1 MRMIDTSNPRAAA
14 QPQVLRTTARWL
26 ARLMVLAI
34 VLSTSTGLAANP
46 LRAEEHP
53 PAPVATPEE
62 PADEVSAGETTST
75 VAADTKPE
83 PRTRDD
89 NLKLPP
95 SHPTEV
101 EIDIEVVEVSQIQ
114 DHDQKFD
121 VEFNAYFVWKD
132 PRLAFDA
139 RAAGVHKKTIPA
151 DELWTPDPLL
161 VDELDVDQR
170 GGTTAH
176 VQPDGTVY
184 LNRYYRGTITGSFD
198 LHEFPMDRHD
208 LEVALEA
215 TDYETDEVVFI
226 AGDVRAKNDEHV
238 VPHGWNLIDME
249 SSAGESQYDRTNETF
264 SLFRTTIRVTR
275 DPHFYLW
282 SIVLP
287 LLPIMATAWSVF
299 WMDPKEFSSQVGVGI
314 TAMLTVVAY
323 RITIDSSL
331 PPLTYMTR
339 MDYFLI
345 ICQTFVFLAFVVAVS
360 IHVLYALDVP
370 HMRARAARLT
380 ELSRWLPPLV
390 LFAVSL
396 ALAILPVRYGT
407 FVILAPVVV
416 VVLWLWRPL
425 LHLPRTLKTL
435 VRPELLL
442 EMPEPRPA
450 ESPTP
455 HGQFGKRGK
464 EAAASSSER
473 RSA

>member
-1 MRMIDTSNPRAAA
+1 MRTTETTIPCAAEPSHVFRAAG
-14 QPQVLRTTARWL
+14 RWL
-26 ARLMVLAI
+26 AQAAI
-34 VLSTSTGLAANP
+34 MAFVLSTSTGLAANP
-46 LRAEEHP
+46 LRAEEQPAELATSTNVP
-53 PAPVATPEE
+53 PAEAVAVMPAAATPVTHESD
-62 PADEVSAGETTST
+62 AD
-75 VAADTKPE
+75 
-83 PRTRDD
+83 
-89 NLKLPP
+89 LKLPP
-95 SHPTEV
+95 SHPTRV
-101 EIDIEVVEVSQIQ
+101 EIDIEIVEISQIQ

-121 VEFNAYFVWKD
+121 VEFNAYFVWND

-139 RAAGVHKKTIPA
+139 REAGVHKKTVPA

-161 VDELDVDQR
+161 VDELDVDER

-208 LEVALEA
+208 LEIALEA
-215 TDYETDEVVFI
+215 TDYEAEEVVFA
-226 AGDVRAKNDEHV
+226 AGEVRAKNPAHV
-238 VPHGWNLIDME
+238 VPHGWELIDME
-249 SSAGESQYDRTNETF
+249 SSAGESNYARTNETF

-345 ICQTFVFLAFVVAVS
+345 ICQTFVFLAFVASVS

-390 LFAVSL
+390 LTVVSILL
-396 ALAILPVRYGT
+396 AALPVRYGT
-407 FVILAPVVV
+407 YVIMAPAVLAAI
-416 VVLWLWRPL
+416 WLRKPL

-442 EMPEPRPA
+442 EVPEPRPA

-464 EAAASSSER
+464 EADVRSGER